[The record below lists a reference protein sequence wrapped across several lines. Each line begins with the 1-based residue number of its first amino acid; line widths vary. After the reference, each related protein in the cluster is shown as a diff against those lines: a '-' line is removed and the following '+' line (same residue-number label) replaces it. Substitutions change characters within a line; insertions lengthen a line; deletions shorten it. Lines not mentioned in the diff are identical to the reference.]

1 MDIYTYQDLLS
12 VGDNEQERI
21 SFVRQAITKYIASK
35 EYRDAKSADTY
46 KKKRNETIERY
57 QKILYKVTGEAVV
70 DNYSANYKMTSP
82 FYNLFVTQ
90 ENQYLLGNGVSWQ
103 NETTE
108 DQLGTKK
115 KPFDGQLKKAGVLAL
130 TMGCSYGFFNLDHLD
145 VFSMLEFLPFVDEE
159 DGSIKAGVRFWRIA
173 NNKPLR
179 ATLYEIDGYTDY
191 VWVDEVPTII
201 NQKRAYKVKLRSTD
215 VDGTEIYDMENYPSF
230 PIVPLWGNQ
239 DHQSE
244 LVGLREQI
252 DCYDLI
258 KSGFANTVDEAS
270 IVYWTLQNAGG
281 MDDIDLQQF
290 LDKIKKLHAYVGD
303 DAVQIQNHMV
313 EAPYQ
318 SRTALLDLLR
328 KDLFTSA
335 MAFDPQNIAS
345 GAITATQIKAS
356 YELLNAKCDDY
367 EYCVIDFV
375 NTILEIAGIDDK
387 PTFTRSKIVNTTE
400 EIQTLLQ
407 ASRYLSSDYVTT
419 KILELFGDGDK
430 SEDMIKEMDAESIE
444 TYGAGNDEQEEEEI

>member
-12 VGDNEQERI
+12 IGDNEQERI

-173 NNKPLR
+173 SNKPLR

-191 VWVDEVPTII
+191 MWVDEVPTII

-230 PIVPLWGNQ
+230 PIVPLWGNP

-290 LDKIKKLHAYVGD
+290 LDKIKRLHAYVGD

-328 KDLFTSA
+328 KDLFISA

-356 YELLNAKCDDY
+356 YELLNTKCDDY

-375 NTILEIAGIDDK
+375 NTILEIAGIDDE